1 MAEIFVCTFLG
12 LLLISLGCL
21 AVKYPLLIGGYNTL
35 SKFERSKIDIRPYAL
50 FMRKV
55 TGIMGGSLIAGAVIL
70 HFMNVP
76 PGTAVFLV
84 LPVVIIGVGMMLK
97 KAQALKLDPL
107 CTKGQIWSYRIIIII
122 AIIILISLMLK

>member
-55 TGIMGGSLIAGAVIL
+55 TGIMGGSLIASFANIEKTTIRDL
-70 HFMNVP
+70 WRTLCKHLSPSSQNRE
-76 PGTAVFLV
+76 A
-84 LPVVIIGVGMMLK
+84 
-97 KAQALKLDPL
+97 KA
-107 CTKGQIWSYRIIIII
+107 
-122 AIIILISLMLK
+122 